1 MKKFHTIS
9 LLLGGFLLI
18 LLIWS
23 INPGELWHNP
33 GMLCSSLA
41 AILLLEGVAGIL
53 ATLAWRHCLSNPHR
67 NLTFFHTY
75 RIYIAGN
82 AINYLTP
89 TAALGGELTKA
100 TLLSDRH
107 KGPEAVTAVIVGKL
121 AHALA
126 QLLLVIAGSL
136 TILST
141 IALPFNIWLL
151 IFTGSILLGAGLL
164 LFLAGQKTGRLG
176 AVIRWMVKR
185 NFGGASIRKA
195 AHHVTKVDLALKEFY
210 VNHPR
215 GLTNAILWHMASLL
229 CGFAQYWV
237 FFLVFAPDATTL
249 HSVAGVWLLGSW
261 MDLVAFALPNDIGI
275 LEGTRIIAFK
285 TIGFTA
291 SFGLTFGI
299 IFRLAQIFWGAAGL
313 ILYATLMSERKK
325 FLTPETQKTQEL
337 SS

>member
-1 MKKFHTIS
+1 MRKFHTIS
-9 LLLGGFLLI
+9 LLLGGVLLI

-23 INPGELWHNP
+23 IKPGELLHNP
-33 GMLCSSLA
+33 GMLCSSLI
-41 AILLLEGVAGIL
+41 AILLLEGIAGVL
-53 ATLAWRHCLSNPHR
+53 ATFAWRHCLSHPHR
-67 NLTFFHTY
+67 DLSFFHTY
-75 RIYIAGN
+75 RIYIAGS

-100 TLLSDRH
+100 TLLSDKH
-107 KGPEAVTAVIVGKL
+107 KGPEAVTAVVVGKL

-126 QLLLVIAGSL
+126 QLLLVVAGSL
-136 TILST
+136 TILWNT
-141 IALPFNIWLL
+141 ALSFDILL
-151 IFTGSILLGAGLL
+151 LMVAGSILLGAGILF
-164 LFLAGQKTGRLG
+164 FLALQKSGRLG
-176 AVIRWMVKR
+176 SAIRWMVKR
-185 NFGGASIRKA
+185 NLGGVTVEKA

-215 GLTNAILWHMASLL
+215 GLTHAVLWHMAALL

-237 FFLVFAPDATTL
+237 FFLVFAPEASI
-249 HSVAGVWLLGSW
+249 HSAAGVWLLGSW

-285 TIGFTA
+285 TMGFTA
-291 SFGLTFGI
+291 SLGLTFGI
-299 IFRLAQIFWGAAGL
+299 VFRLAQIFWGAVGL

-325 FLTPETQKTQEL
+325 WLSPEPQKTQEI